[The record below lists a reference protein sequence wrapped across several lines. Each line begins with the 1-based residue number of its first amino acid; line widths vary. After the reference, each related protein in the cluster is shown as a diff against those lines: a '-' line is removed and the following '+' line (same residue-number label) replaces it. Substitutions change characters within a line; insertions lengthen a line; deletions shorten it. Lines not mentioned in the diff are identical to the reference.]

1 MPSGLAEVCLRAED
15 VRDMIDASAMTEA
28 SGLIDDHDG
37 TELAAGARMSRSQA
51 SPRPAAIS
59 SEDEVMLWV
68 ERLRDVM
75 VKAPLRSLLAAFVL
89 GVWFARR
96 R

>member
-1 MPSGLAEVCLRAED
+1 MRAED
-15 VRDMIDASAMTEA
+15 NVMDMKDASAMTEA
-28 SGLIDDHDG
+28 SGLVGDYGG
-37 TELAAGARMSRSQA
+37 TELAAGARTARSQA

-59 SEDEVMLWV
+59 SEDKVMRWV
-68 ERLRDVM
+68 EGLREAT

>member
-1 MPSGLAEVCLRAED
+1 M
-15 VRDMIDASAMTEA
+15 DMKDASAMTEA
-28 SGLIDDHDG
+28 SGLVGDHDG
-37 TELAAGARMSRSQA
+37 TELAAGARMARSQA
-51 SPRPAAIS
+51 SPRPS
-59 SEDEVMLWV
+59 DDEVMRWV
-68 ERLRDVM
+68 ERLRDAT